1 MYSICEN
8 GQLNGLH
15 PILWKFL
22 IPSYESTWSLL
33 MNVPHMKVHHPMLS
47 KYLIPSYE
55 SSSSYHM
62 KTIIQSYEVT
72 HSILW
77 KALIPS
83 YESHSSHLMNVT
95 HSILWKA
102 LIPLDFRHY
111 YGWCPKSPSGM
122 SSLCGKPFKKC
133 KSVWLRTTSN
143 ISSVFWPSKQL
154 TH

>member
-1 MYSICEN
+1 MDSWMAY
-8 GQLNGLH
+8 
-15 PILWKFL
+15 

-83 YESHSSHLMNVT
+83 YESHSFHLMNVT

-133 KSVWLRTTSN
+133 FIKNNIKYFKRVLTEQATNSLNSLLFLQKSGVEKL
-143 ISSVFWPSKQL
+143 
-154 TH
+154 